1 MKTGFIGAGKVGCSL
16 GKYLSQKYEISGFFS
31 RNSVSAE
38 KASEIAGGNAFES
51 PAQLAKNSDIIFLTV
66 PDGLI
71 AETWEKYKELFCGKI
86 ICHCS
91 GALSSEIF
99 EDSQVYN
106 VKTCSVH
113 MFQAVSDKENS
124 WKLLKNSVFTVEGN
138 ARQTLK
144 NMLVSLGN
152 EVQEIDADKKTLYHL
167 SAVFSSNLVTGLL
180 YSAEKMLEQCGFSE
194 QTAEK
199 EADSEPA
206 DGESDASTEGKDKKK
221 LFGKK
226 DKISNINKQGIVNS
240 LTGCVERN
248 DIETLVRHLAE
259 LEKSDREREI
269 YRLISKSLTEIA
281 EQKHPE
287 TSFEKMKKELY

>member
-38 KASEIAGGNAFES
+38 KASEIAGGKAFES
-51 PAQLAKNSDIIFLTV
+51 PAQLAENSDIIFLTV

-113 MFQAVSDKENS
+113 MFQAVSDKETS
-124 WKLLKNSVFTVEGN
+124 WKLLKDSVFTVEGN

-199 EADSEPA
+199 AICSIA
-206 DGESDASTEGKDKKK
+206 LGN
-221 LFGKK
+221 
-226 DKISNINKQGIVNS
+226 ISNINKQGIVNS

-248 DIETLVRHLAE
+248 DTGTLVRHLAE

-287 TSFEKMKKELY
+287 TSFEQMKKELF

>member
-51 PAQLAKNSDIIFLTV
+51 PAQLAENSDIIFLTV

-91 GALSSEIF
+91 GALSSGIF
-99 EDSQVYN
+99 ENSQAYN

-199 EADSEPA
+199 AICSIA
-206 DGESDASTEGKDKKK
+206 LGN
-221 LFGKK
+221 
-226 DKISNINKQGIVNS
+226 ISNINKQGIVNS

>member
-31 RNSVSAE
+31 RTFSSAK
-38 KASEIAGGNAFES
+38 KASEITGGKAFES
-51 PAQLAKNSDIIFLTV
+51 PSQLAENSDIIFLTV

-199 EADSEPA
+199 AICSIA
-206 DGESDASTEGKDKKK
+206 LGN
-221 LFGKK
+221 
-226 DKISNINKQGIVNS
+226 ISNINKQGIVNS

-248 DIETLVRHLAE
+248 DTETLVRHLAE

-287 TSFEKMKKELY
+287 TSFEQMKKELY

>member
-16 GKYLSQKYEISGFFS
+16 GKYLSQKYEISGFLR

-51 PAQLAKNSDIIFLTV
+51 PAQLAENSDIIFLTV

-199 EADSEPA
+199 AICSIA
-206 DGESDASTEGKDKKK
+206 LGN
-221 LFGKK
+221 
-226 DKISNINKQGIVNS
+226 ISNINKQGIVNS

-248 DIETLVRHLAE
+248 DTETLVRHLAE

>member
-51 PAQLAKNSDIIFLTV
+51 PAQLAENSDIIFLTV

-124 WKLLKNSVFTVEGN
+124 WKLLKSSVFTVEGN

-199 EADSEPA
+199 AICSIA
-206 DGESDASTEGKDKKK
+206 LGN
-221 LFGKK
+221 
-226 DKISNINKQGIVNS
+226 ISNINKQGIVNS

-259 LEKSDREREI
+259 LEKIDREREI

-287 TSFEKMKKELY
+287 TSFEQMKKELY

>member
-124 WKLLKNSVFTVEGN
+124 WNLLKNSVFTVEGN

-199 EADSEPA
+199 AICSIA
-206 DGESDASTEGKDKKK
+206 LGN
-221 LFGKK
+221 
-226 DKISNINKQGIVNS
+226 ISNINKQGIVNS

>member
-51 PAQLAKNSDIIFLTV
+51 PAQLAENSDIIFLTV

-199 EADSEPA
+199 AICSIA
-206 DGESDASTEGKDKKK
+206 LGN
-221 LFGKK
+221 
-226 DKISNINKQGIVNS
+226 ISNINKQGIVNS

-248 DIETLVRHLAE
+248 DTKTLVRHLAE

>member
-199 EADSEPA
+199 AICSIA
-206 DGESDASTEGKDKKK
+206 LGN
-221 LFGKK
+221 
-226 DKISNINKQGIVNS
+226 ISNINKQGIVNS

-259 LEKSDREREI
+259 LEKIDREREI

-287 TSFEKMKKELY
+287 TSFEQMKKELY

>member
-16 GKYLSQKYEISGFFS
+16 GKYISQKYEISGFFS

-51 PAQLAKNSDIIFLTV
+51 PAQLAENSDIIFLTV

-199 EADSEPA
+199 AICSIA
-206 DGESDASTEGKDKKK
+206 LGN
-221 LFGKK
+221 
-226 DKISNINKQGIVNS
+226 ISNINKQGIVNS

>member
-38 KASEIAGGNAFES
+38 KASEIAGGNAFKS
-51 PAQLAKNSDIIFLTV
+51 PAQLAENSDIIFLTV

-199 EADSEPA
+199 AICSIA
-206 DGESDASTEGKDKKK
+206 LGN
-221 LFGKK
+221 
-226 DKISNINKQGIVNS
+226 ISNINKQGIVNS

-248 DIETLVRHLAE
+248 DTETLVRHLAE
-259 LEKSDREREI
+259 LEKINREREI

-287 TSFEKMKKELY
+287 TSFEQMKKELY

>member
-16 GKYLSQKYEISGFFS
+16 GKYISQKYEISGFFS

-51 PAQLAKNSDIIFLTV
+51 PAQLAENSDIIFLTV

-199 EADSEPA
+199 AICSIA
-206 DGESDASTEGKDKKK
+206 LGN
-221 LFGKK
+221 
-226 DKISNINKQGIVNS
+226 ISNINKQGIVNS

-248 DIETLVRHLAE
+248 DTETLVRHLAE

>member
-38 KASEIAGGNAFES
+38 KASEIAGGKAFES
-51 PAQLAKNSDIIFLTV
+51 PAQLAENSDIIFLTV

-199 EADSEPA
+199 AICSIA
-206 DGESDASTEGKDKKK
+206 LGN
-221 LFGKK
+221 
-226 DKISNINKQGIVNS
+226 ISNINKQGIVNS

-248 DIETLVRHLAE
+248 DTETLVRHLAE
-259 LEKSDREREI
+259 LEKINREREI

-287 TSFEKMKKELY
+287 TSFEQMKKELY

>member
-51 PAQLAKNSDIIFLTV
+51 PAQLAENSDIIFLTV

-91 GALSSEIF
+91 GALSSGIF
-99 EDSQVYN
+99 ENSQAYN

-199 EADSEPA
+199 AICSIA
-206 DGESDASTEGKDKKK
+206 LGN
-221 LFGKK
+221 
-226 DKISNINKQGIVNS
+226 ISNINKQGIVNS

-248 DIETLVRHLAE
+248 DTETLVRHLAE

>member
-1 MKTGFIGAGKVGCSL
+1 MVCFMKTGFIGAGKVGCSL

-51 PAQLAKNSDIIFLTV
+51 PAQLAENSDIIFLTV

-86 ICHCS
+86 VCHCS

-199 EADSEPA
+199 AICSIA
-206 DGESDASTEGKDKKK
+206 LGN
-221 LFGKK
+221 
-226 DKISNINKQGIVNS
+226 ISNINKQGIVNS

-259 LEKSDREREI
+259 LEKIDREREI

-287 TSFEKMKKELY
+287 TSFEQMKKELY

>member
-31 RNSVSAE
+31 INSVSAE

-51 PAQLAKNSDIIFLTV
+51 PAQLAENSDIIFLTV

-199 EADSEPA
+199 AICSIA
-206 DGESDASTEGKDKKK
+206 LGN
-221 LFGKK
+221 
-226 DKISNINKQGIVNS
+226 ISNINKQGIVNS

-248 DIETLVRHLAE
+248 DTKTLVRHLAE

>member
-199 EADSEPA
+199 AICSIA
-206 DGESDASTEGKDKKK
+206 LGN
-221 LFGKK
+221 
-226 DKISNINKQGIVNS
+226 ISNINKQGIVNS

-259 LEKSDREREI
+259 LKKSDREREI

>member
-31 RNSVSAE
+31 RSSVSAE

-51 PAQLAKNSDIIFLTV
+51 PAQLAENSDIIFLTV

-199 EADSEPA
+199 AICSIA
-206 DGESDASTEGKDKKK
+206 LGN
-221 LFGKK
+221 
-226 DKISNINKQGIVNS
+226 ISNINKQGIVNS

-248 DIETLVRHLAE
+248 DTETLVRHLAE
-259 LEKSDREREI
+259 LEKNDREREI

-287 TSFEKMKKELY
+287 TSFEQMKKELY

>member
-51 PAQLAKNSDIIFLTV
+51 LAQLAENSDIIFLTV

-199 EADSEPA
+199 AICSIA
-206 DGESDASTEGKDKKK
+206 LGN
-221 LFGKK
+221 
-226 DKISNINKQGIVNS
+226 ISNINKQGIVNS

-248 DIETLVRHLAE
+248 DTETLVRHLAE
-259 LEKSDREREI
+259 LEKINREREI

-287 TSFEKMKKELY
+287 TSFEQMKKELY

>member
-51 PAQLAKNSDIIFLTV
+51 PAQLAENSDIIFLTV

-199 EADSEPA
+199 AICSIA
-206 DGESDASTEGKDKKK
+206 LGN
-221 LFGKK
+221 
-226 DKISNINKQGIVNS
+226 ISNINKQGIVNS

-259 LEKSDREREI
+259 LKKSDREREI

>member
-51 PAQLAKNSDIIFLTV
+51 PAQLAENSDIIFLTV

-199 EADSEPA
+199 AICSIA
-206 DGESDASTEGKDKKK
+206 LGN
-221 LFGKK
+221 
-226 DKISNINKQGIVNS
+226 ISNINKQGIVNS

-248 DIETLVRHLAE
+248 DTETLVRHLA
-259 LEKSDREREI
+259 
-269 YRLISKSLTEIA
+269 
-281 EQKHPE
+281 
-287 TSFEKMKKELY
+287 

>member
-199 EADSEPA
+199 AICSIA
-206 DGESDASTEGKDKKK
+206 LGN
-221 LFGKK
+221 
-226 DKISNINKQGIVNS
+226 ISNINKQGIVNS

>member
-51 PAQLAKNSDIIFLTV
+51 PAQLAENSDIIFLTV

-86 ICHCS
+86 VCHCS

-199 EADSEPA
+199 AICSIA
-206 DGESDASTEGKDKKK
+206 LGN
-221 LFGKK
+221 
-226 DKISNINKQGIVNS
+226 ISNINKQGIVNS

-248 DIETLVRHLAE
+248 DIKTLVRHLAE
-259 LEKSDREREI
+259 LEKIDREREI

-287 TSFEKMKKELY
+287 TSFEQMKKELY

>member
-16 GKYLSQKYEISGFFS
+16 GKYISQKYEISGFFS

-51 PAQLAKNSDIIFLTV
+51 PAQLAENSDIIFLTV

-124 WKLLKNSVFTVEGN
+124 WKLLKNSIFTVEGN

-199 EADSEPA
+199 AICSIA
-206 DGESDASTEGKDKKK
+206 LGN
-221 LFGKK
+221 
-226 DKISNINKQGIVNS
+226 ISNINKQGIVNS

-248 DIETLVRHLAE
+248 DTETLVRHLAE